1 MTEQTIRPEHGAKP
15 LDSHTR
21 VSDRRPLGR
30 SGVSVTALSLGT
42 APLGNLF
49 TAVTD
54 DEAAATIDAAFDVGI
69 GYIDTAP
76 HYGVGL
82 AEERLG
88 RALAGRDR
96 ASYTLSTKVGR
107 LLRPQ
112 RPGEDAQPQG
122 FVDAPARVREWD
134 FSADGV
140 RASVEASLTRLGL
153 DRIDVALLHDPDDH
167 EQDVYESA
175 ATALAQLRAEG
186 VVRAIGAGM
195 NQTAMLTRFV
205 RDFDLDVVLCAGRY
219 TLLDQSALA
228 DLLPECER
236 RGTSVVIG
244 GVYNSGLL
252 ADPKP
257 GARFDYAPA
266 AAELVR
272 AAERLDE
279 VCARYDVPLK
289 AAAVQFPLRQPVVAS
304 VLVGCRTEAEV
315 RDNAA
320 VFEHPIPEDLW
331 TELADSGLV
340 AAGSV

>member
-1 MTEQTIRPEHGAKP
+1 M
-15 LDSHTR
+15 DSRTR
-21 VSDRRPLGR
+21 VSDRRPLGN
-30 SGVSVTALSLGT
+30 SGISVTALSLGT

-49 TAVTD
+49 SAVSD
-54 DEAAATIDAAFDVGI
+54 QEAAATIDAAFDVGI
-69 GYIDTAP
+69 GYVDTAP

-82 AEERLG
+82 AEERVG
-88 RALAGRDR
+88 RSLKGRDR

-107 LLRPQ
+107 RLRPL
-112 RPGEDAQPQG
+112 RPGEQEQPDG

-140 RASVEASLTRLGL
+140 RASIEDSLTRLGL

-167 EQDVYESA
+167 ERDVYESA
-175 ATALAQLRAEG
+175 AAALAGLRAQG
-186 VVRAIGAGM
+186 VVGAIGAGM

-205 RDFDLDVVLCAGRY
+205 RDFDFDVVLCAGRY

-272 AAERLDE
+272 SAERLAE
-279 VCARYDVPLK
+279 ACARYDVPLK

-304 VLVGCRTEAEV
+304 VLVGCRSAAEV

-320 VFEHPIPEDLW
+320 VFEHPIPAELW
-331 TELADSGLV
+331 TELAESGLV
-340 AAGSV
+340 AEGSI

>member
-1 MTEQTIRPEHGAKP
+1 M
-15 LDSHTR
+15 DSRTRATR
-21 VSDRRPLGR
+21 VSDRRPLGH

-49 TAVTD
+49 TAVSE
-54 DEAAATIDAAFDVGI
+54 DEAAAMIDAAFDVGI

-88 RALAGRDR
+88 RAFAGRDR

-107 LLRPQ
+107 LLRPL
-112 RPGEDAQPQG
+112 RPGEDAQPDG
-122 FVDAPARVREWD
+122 FVDTPPRVREWA
-134 FSADGV
+134 FSAAGV
-140 RASVEASLTRLGL
+140 RASIEASLLRLGV
-153 DRIDVALLHDPDDH
+153 DRVDMALLHDPDDH
-167 EQDVYESA
+167 EREVYESA
-175 ATALAQLRAEG
+175 AATLAQLRAEG
-186 VVRAIGAGM
+186 VVKAIGAGM

-205 RDFDLDVVLCAGRY
+205 RDFDFDVVLCAGRY

-272 AAERLDE
+272 TAQRLGE
-279 VCARYDVPLK
+279 VCARHDVPLK
-289 AAAVQFPLRQPVVAS
+289 AAAVQFPLRQPTVAS
-304 VLVGCRTEAEV
+304 VLVGCRSAAEV
-315 RDNAA
+315 RDNANA
-320 VFEHPIPEDLW
+320 FEHPIPDDLW
-331 TELADSGLV
+331 TELVDAGLLAPDSI
-340 AAGSV
+340 

>member
-1 MTEQTIRPEHGAKP
+1 
-15 LDSHTR
+15 LDSRTR

-54 DEAAATIDAAFDVGI
+54 QEAAATIDAAFEVGI

-82 AEERLG
+82 AEERIG
-88 RALAGRDR
+88 RALAARDR
-96 ASYTLSTKVGR
+96 ANYTLSTKVGR
-107 LLRPQ
+107 LLRPL
-112 RPGEDAQPQG
+112 RPGEAEQPQG
-122 FVDAPARVREWD
+122 FVDAPPRVRDWD
-134 FSADGV
+134 FSAAGV

-167 EQDVYESA
+167 ERDVYESA
-175 ATALAQLRAEG
+175 AAALAQLRAEG
-186 VVRAIGAGM
+186 VVGAIGAGM

-205 RDFDLDVVLCAGRY
+205 RDFDFDVVLCAGRY

-244 GVYNSGLL
+244 GVYHSGLL

-266 AAELVR
+266 AAELVH

-279 VCARYDVPLK
+279 VCARHGVPLK
-289 AAAVQFPLRQPVVAS
+289 AAAVQFPLRQAVVAS
-304 VLVGCRTEAEV
+304 VLVGCRSEAEV

-320 VFEHPIPEDLW
+320 AFEHPIPEELW
-331 TELADSGLV
+331 TELAEADLV
-340 AAGSV
+340 AEGSV